1 MITSIQLVLA
11 LFIIFAISRAY
22 LRFREKV
29 ITSAVFM
36 LWIVVWLTALIVV
49 LSPPTTSKMANFL
62 GIGRGVDFVLY
73 VSLAIL
79 FYLVF
84 RLYVMIEDLRHEI
97 TYLVR
102 QIALQNPSKKPKRRR
117 RT

>member
-1 MITSIQLVLA
+1 
-11 LFIIFAISRAY
+11 
-22 LRFREKV
+22 
-29 ITSAVFM
+29 M
-36 LWIVVWLTALIVV
+36 LWSVVWLTALIVV